1 VAVALPT
8 ATTVQQMLH
17 WVQISAGINNVK
29 LDMDELT
36 QALASVA
43 QRDALSAQL
52 QLMEPRLAQT
62 VEQI

>member
-1 VAVALPT
+1 
-8 ATTVQQMLH
+8 MLH